1 MADAGLSFARNDGL
15 AMASHVAL
23 SLVIALFPFLICVAA
38 LAAFLGAG
46 RISTH
51 IVHLLF
57 DFWPEGVAGPLARE
71 ADKVLIPRRNVLTIS
86 IVLTLLVATNGVESL
101 RVALCRA
108 YGVERFRPWW
118 QARLIG
124 VGFILIGAGAL
135 VASSVLV
142 VLWPSIW
149 RGAVSYMPDLKG
161 LGPTY
166 DVVRYG
172 LASLVLVAGL
182 SATHLWLPDTRPRSW
197 DVVPGIATTLVLWL
211 TGASLYGEFLANMAH
226 LKSTYAGLAGILRAQ
241 RRPAPRETNR
251 RAGETLLHACGW
263 QSGSRV
269 SGLGAH
275 AFVPFPLAIPLRGL
289 LRSLLLLGKD
299 RIVSGNVVRMGRNG
313 EGCQDGKG
321 DDAKHG
327 LSFLGRSPWMLR
339 RSKPDG
345 QPA

>member
-1 MADAGLSFARNDGL
+1 MFTRAIRRSEVLKLTMRFAPRPAHARSFLAAMADAGMRFSRNDGL

-86 IVLTLLVATNGVESL
+86 VVLTLLVATNGVESL

-124 VGFILIGAGAL
+124 VGFILIGAAAL

-149 RGAVSYMPDLKG
+149 RMAVSYMPDLRA
-161 LGPTY
+161 LRPTY
-166 DVVRYG
+166 DVVRYI
-172 LASLVLVAGL
+172 LASIVLVAGL
-182 SATHLWLPDTRPRSW
+182 TATHLWLPDSRSRLK
-197 DVVPGIATTLVLWL
+197 DVVPGIAATLVLWL
-211 TGASLYGEFLANMAH
+211 AGATLYGEFLANVTHVKA
-226 LKSTYAGLAGILRAQ
+226 TYAGLAGILTALIFLQISAAIFIFGAEVNAALFRRKWSSDEAQ
-241 RRPAPRETNR
+241 NE
-251 RAGETLLHACGW
+251 
-263 QSGSRV
+263 GS
-269 SGLGAH
+269 A
-275 AFVPFPLAIPLRGL
+275 
-289 LRSLLLLGKD
+289 LLLAEPVS
-299 RIVSGNVVRMGRNG
+299 IVR
-313 EGCQDGKG
+313 
-321 DDAKHG
+321 
-327 LSFLGRSPWMLR
+327 P
-339 RSKPDG
+339 
-345 QPA
+345 

>member
-1 MADAGLSFARNDGL
+1 MRFAPFLLRGRSVRAAVADAGRSFARNDGL

-108 YGVERFRPWW
+108 YGVRRFRPWW

-124 VGFILIGAGAL
+124 VAFILIGAGAL

-149 RGAVSYMPDLKG
+149 RATVTSMPDLRG
-161 LGPTY
+161 LGLTY
-166 DVVRYG
+166 DVVRYA
-172 LASLVLVAGL
+172 LASVVLVLGLVA
-182 SATHLWLPDTRPRSW
+182 AHLWLPDSRPRSW
-197 DVVPGIATTLVLWL
+197 DVVPGIAATLVLWL
-211 TGASLYGEFLANMAH
+211 AGASLYGEFLANMTH
-226 LKSTYAGLAGILRAQ
+226 LKSTYAGLAGILTALIFLQISAAIFIFGAEVNAALRQ
-241 RRPAPRETNR
+241 RSETGEQEASSALSDTGTPAP
-251 RAGETLLHACGW
+251 
-263 QSGSRV
+263 QS
-269 SGLGAH
+269 
-275 AFVPFPLAIPLRGL
+275 
-289 LRSLLLLGKD
+289 
-299 RIVSGNVVRMGRNG
+299 
-313 EGCQDGKG
+313 
-321 DDAKHG
+321 
-327 LSFLGRSPWMLR
+327 
-339 RSKPDG
+339 
-345 QPA
+345 

>member
-1 MADAGLSFARNDGL
+1 MRPAFLPPRLRSILAALADAGSSFARNDGL

-86 IVLTLLVATNGVESL
+86 VVLTLLVATNGVESL

-108 YGVERFRPWW
+108 YGVRRFRPWW
-118 QARLIG
+118 RARLIG

-142 VLWPSIW
+142 VLWPSLW
-149 RGAVSYMPDLKG
+149 RSAVSSMPDLKALG
-161 LGPTY
+161 LTY
-166 DVVRYG
+166 DAVRYG

-182 SATHLWLPDTRPRSW
+182 AATHLWLPDVRPRPR
-197 DVVPGIATTLVLWL
+197 DMVPGIAATLVLWL
-211 TGASLYGEFLANMAH
+211 LGASLYGELLATMTHMKA
-226 LKSTYAGLAGILRAQ
+226 TYAGLAGILTALIFLQ
-241 RRPAPRETNR
+241 ISA
-251 RAGETLLHACGW
+251 AIFI
-263 QSGSRV
+263 
-269 SGLGAH
+269 LGAEIN
-275 AFVPFPLAIPLRGL
+275 AA
-289 LRSLLLLGKD
+289 
-299 RIVSGNVVRMGRNG
+299 
-313 EGCQDGKG
+313 
-321 DDAKHG
+321 
-327 LSFLGRSPWMLR
+327 LGRR
-339 RSKPDG
+339 RSAADET
-345 QPA
+345 QPASAAPMAAEPASIPQL

>member
-1 MADAGLSFARNDGL
+1 MPKPTMRPALLSPRARSAFAAMADAGSSFARNDGL

-71 ADKVLIPRRNVLTIS
+71 ADKVLIPRRNVLTVS

-101 RVALCRA
+101 RVALRRA

-124 VGFILIGAGAL
+124 IGFILLGAGAL

-149 RGAVSYMPDLKG
+149 RWAVSYMPDLKG

-172 LASLVLVAGL
+172 LASIVLVAGL
-182 SATHLWLPDTRPRSW
+182 AATHLWLPDTRPRSR
-197 DVVPGIATTLVLWL
+197 DVVPGIAATLVLWL
-211 TGASLYGEFLANMAH
+211 AGASLYGELLATMTH
-226 LKSTYAGLAGILRAQ
+226 LKSTYAGLAGILTALIFLQ
-241 RRPAPRETNR
+241 LSA
-251 RAGETLLHACGW
+251 AIFIF
-263 QSGSRV
+263 
-269 SGLGAH
+269 GAELN
-275 AFVPFPLAIPLRGL
+275 AA
-289 LRSLLLLGKD
+289 
-299 RIVSGNVVRMGRNG
+299 
-313 EGCQDGKG
+313 
-321 DDAKHG
+321 
-327 LSFLGRSPWMLR
+327 LR
-339 RSKPDG
+339 RREQADG
-345 QPA
+345 PADEPLPASADGEPVSVPQI

>member
-1 MADAGLSFARNDGL
+1 MSSKPTMRPASFLPRTRSIFAAIVDAGLSFARNDGL

-46 RISTH
+46 HISTH

-135 VASSVLV
+135 VACSVLV

-149 RGAVSYMPDLKG
+149 RWAVSYMPDLKG

-172 LASLVLVAGL
+172 LASVVLVVGL
-182 SATHLWLPDTRPRSW
+182 SATHLWLPDSRPRSW
-197 DVVPGIATTLVLWL
+197 DVMPGITATLVLWL
-211 TGASLYGEFLANMAH
+211 TGASFYGELLANMTH
-226 LKSTYAGLAGILRAQ
+226 LKSTYAGLAGILTALIFLQ
-241 RRPAPRETNR
+241 LSA
-251 RAGETLLHACGW
+251 AIFIF
-263 QSGSRV
+263 
-269 SGLGAH
+269 GAELN
-275 AFVPFPLAIPLRGL
+275 AA
-289 LRSLLLLGKD
+289 
-299 RIVSGNVVRMGRNG
+299 
-313 EGCQDGKG
+313 
-321 DDAKHG
+321 
-327 LSFLGRSPWMLR
+327 LR
-339 RSKPDG
+339 RRK
-345 QPA
+345 QPEEEAKESFSALADPEPTAVPQA

>member
-1 MADAGLSFARNDGL
+1 MRLAEFPARARSVLEAVADAGASFSRNDGL

-86 IVLTLLVATNGVESL
+86 VILTLLVATNGVESL

-108 YGVERFRPWW
+108 YGVQRFRPWW

-124 VGFILIGAGAL
+124 ISFVLIGAAAL

-149 RGAVSYMPDLKG
+149 RTAVSYMADLRA
-161 LGPTY
+161 LRPTY
-166 DVVRYG
+166 DVVRYA
-172 LASLVLVAGL
+172 LASIVLVVGL
-182 SATHLWLPDTRPRSW
+182 TAAHLWLPDSRPRLK
-197 DVVPGIATTLVLWL
+197 DVVPGIAATLVLWL
-211 TGASLYGEFLANMAH
+211 AGATLYGEFLANVTHVKA
-226 LKSTYAGLAGILRAQ
+226 TYAGLAGILTALIFLQ
-241 RRPAPRETNR
+241 ISA
-251 RAGETLLHACGW
+251 AIFIF
-263 QSGSRV
+263 
-269 SGLGAH
+269 GAEVN
-275 AFVPFPLAIPLRGL
+275 AA
-289 LRSLLLLGKD
+289 
-299 RIVSGNVVRMGRNG
+299 
-313 EGCQDGKG
+313 
-321 DDAKHG
+321 
-327 LSFLGRSPWMLR
+327 LR
-339 RSKPDG
+339 RRQHALNEAREMLPPIDLE
-345 QPA
+345 PASASQA

>member
-1 MADAGLSFARNDGL
+1 LGLVIPGCGSHQEVDRAGSSTSLDLPIPPAGPTMRFAPFLLRARSVLAAVADAGRSFARNDGL

-108 YGVERFRPWW
+108 YGVRRFRPWW

-124 VGFILIGAGAL
+124 VAFILIGAGAL

-149 RGAVSYMPDLKG
+149 RATVTSMPDLRG
-161 LGPTY
+161 LGLTY
-166 DVVRYG
+166 DVVRYA
-172 LASLVLVAGL
+172 LASVVLVLGLVA
-182 SATHLWLPDTRPRSW
+182 AHLWLPDSRPRSW
-197 DVVPGIATTLVLWL
+197 DVVPGIAATLVLWL
-211 TGASLYGEFLANMAH
+211 AGASLYGEFLANMTH
-226 LKSTYAGLAGILRAQ
+226 LKSTYAGLAGILTALIFLQISAAIFIFGAEVNAALRQ
-241 RRPAPRETNR
+241 RSETGEQEASTALSDTGTPAP
-251 RAGETLLHACGW
+251 
-263 QSGSRV
+263 QS
-269 SGLGAH
+269 
-275 AFVPFPLAIPLRGL
+275 
-289 LRSLLLLGKD
+289 
-299 RIVSGNVVRMGRNG
+299 
-313 EGCQDGKG
+313 
-321 DDAKHG
+321 
-327 LSFLGRSPWMLR
+327 
-339 RSKPDG
+339 
-345 QPA
+345 

>member
-1 MADAGLSFARNDGL
+1 MRFAPFLLRARSVLAAVADAGRSFARNDGL

-108 YGVERFRPWW
+108 YGVRRFRPWW

-124 VGFILIGAGAL
+124 VAFILIGAGAL

-149 RGAVSYMPDLKG
+149 RATVTSMPDLRG
-161 LGPTY
+161 LGLTY
-166 DVVRYG
+166 DVVRYA
-172 LASLVLVAGL
+172 LASVVLVLGLVA
-182 SATHLWLPDTRPRSW
+182 AHLWLPDSRPRSW
-197 DVVPGIATTLVLWL
+197 DVVPGIAATLVLWL
-211 TGASLYGEFLANMAH
+211 AGASLYGEFLANMTH
-226 LKSTYAGLAGILRAQ
+226 LKSTYAGLAGILTALIFLQISAAIFIFGAEVNAALRQ
-241 RRPAPRETNR
+241 RSETGEKGARSALSDSGTPAP
-251 RAGETLLHACGW
+251 
-263 QSGSRV
+263 QS
-269 SGLGAH
+269 
-275 AFVPFPLAIPLRGL
+275 
-289 LRSLLLLGKD
+289 
-299 RIVSGNVVRMGRNG
+299 
-313 EGCQDGKG
+313 
-321 DDAKHG
+321 
-327 LSFLGRSPWMLR
+327 
-339 RSKPDG
+339 
-345 QPA
+345 

>member
-1 MADAGLSFARNDGL
+1 MRPIHLPSRARSAFAVTADAGSRFARNDGL

-71 ADKVLIPRRNVLTIS
+71 ADKVLIPRRNVLTVS

-149 RGAVSYMPDLKG
+149 RWALSYMPDLRG

-172 LASLVLVAGL
+172 LASIILVAGL
-182 SATHLWLPDTRPRSW
+182 SATHLWLPDIRPHSR
-197 DVVPGIATTLVLWL
+197 DVVPGVAATLVLWL
-211 TGASLYGEFLANMAH
+211 AGASLYGEFLATMTH
-226 LKSTYAGLAGILRAQ
+226 LKATYAGLAGILTALIFLQ
-241 RRPAPRETNR
+241 ISA
-251 RAGETLLHACGW
+251 AIFIF
-263 QSGSRV
+263 
-269 SGLGAH
+269 GAELN
-275 AFVPFPLAIPLRGL
+275 AA
-289 LRSLLLLGKD
+289 
-299 RIVSGNVVRMGRNG
+299 
-313 EGCQDGKG
+313 
-321 DDAKHG
+321 
-327 LSFLGRSPWMLR
+327 LR
-339 RSKPDG
+339 RRKPHG
-345 QPA
+345 QGRDLLPAAAGGEPLTESPL

>member
-1 MADAGLSFARNDGL
+1 MRFAPFLLRARSVLAAVADAGRSFARNDGL

-108 YGVERFRPWW
+108 YGVRRFRPWW

-124 VGFILIGAGAL
+124 VAFILIGAGAL

-149 RGAVSYMPDLKG
+149 RATVTSMPDLRG
-161 LGPTY
+161 LGLTY
-166 DVVRYG
+166 DVVRYA
-172 LASLVLVAGL
+172 LASVVLVLGLVA
-182 SATHLWLPDTRPRSW
+182 AHLWLPDSRPRSW
-197 DVVPGIATTLVLWL
+197 DVVPGIAATLVLWL
-211 TGASLYGEFLANMAH
+211 AGASLYGEFLANLTH
-226 LKSTYAGLAGILRAQ
+226 LKSTYAGLAGILTALIFLQISAAIFIFGAEVNAALRQ
-241 RRPAPRETNR
+241 RSETGEQEASSALSDTGTPAP
-251 RAGETLLHACGW
+251 
-263 QSGSRV
+263 QS
-269 SGLGAH
+269 
-275 AFVPFPLAIPLRGL
+275 
-289 LRSLLLLGKD
+289 
-299 RIVSGNVVRMGRNG
+299 
-313 EGCQDGKG
+313 
-321 DDAKHG
+321 
-327 LSFLGRSPWMLR
+327 
-339 RSKPDG
+339 
-345 QPA
+345 

>member
-1 MADAGLSFARNDGL
+1 MPDLPIPPAGPTMRFAPFLLRARSVLAAVADAGRSFARNDGL

-108 YGVERFRPWW
+108 YGVRRFRPWW

-124 VGFILIGAGAL
+124 VAFILIGAGAL

-149 RGAVSYMPDLKG
+149 RATVTSMPDLRG
-161 LGPTY
+161 LGLTY
-166 DVVRYG
+166 DVVRYA
-172 LASLVLVAGL
+172 LASVVLVLGLVA
-182 SATHLWLPDTRPRSW
+182 AHLWLPDSRPRSW
-197 DVVPGIATTLVLWL
+197 DVAPGIAATLVLWL
-211 TGASLYGEFLANMAH
+211 AGASLYGEFLANMTH
-226 LKSTYAGLAGILRAQ
+226 LKSTYAGLAGILTALIFLQISAAIFIFGAEVNAALRQ
-241 RRPAPRETNR
+241 RSETGEQEASSALSDTGTPAP
-251 RAGETLLHACGW
+251 
-263 QSGSRV
+263 QS
-269 SGLGAH
+269 
-275 AFVPFPLAIPLRGL
+275 
-289 LRSLLLLGKD
+289 
-299 RIVSGNVVRMGRNG
+299 
-313 EGCQDGKG
+313 
-321 DDAKHG
+321 
-327 LSFLGRSPWMLR
+327 
-339 RSKPDG
+339 
-345 QPA
+345 

>member
-1 MADAGLSFARNDGL
+1 MRFAECPARARSVLGAVADAGASFSRNDGL

-86 IVLTLLVATNGVESL
+86 VVLTLLVATNGVESL

-118 QARLIG
+118 KARLIG

-149 RGAVSYMPDLKG
+149 RTVVSYMPDLRT
-161 LGPTY
+161 LRPTY
-166 DVVRYG
+166 DVVRYA
-172 LASLVLVAGL
+172 LASIVLVAGL
-182 SATHLWLPDTRPRSW
+182 TATHLWLPDSRSRFK
-197 DVVPGIATTLVLWL
+197 DVMPGIAATLILWL
-211 TGASLYGEFLANMAH
+211 AGATLYGEFLANVTHVKA
-226 LKSTYAGLAGILRAQ
+226 TYAGLAGILTALIFLQ
-241 RRPAPRETNR
+241 ISA
-251 RAGETLLHACGW
+251 AIFIF
-263 QSGSRV
+263 
-269 SGLGAH
+269 GAEVN
-275 AFVPFPLAIPLRGL
+275 AA
-289 LRSLLLLGKD
+289 
-299 RIVSGNVVRMGRNG
+299 
-313 EGCQDGKG
+313 
-321 DDAKHG
+321 
-327 LSFLGRSPWMLR
+327 LR
-339 RSKPDG
+339 RRKPSSDEAQIKG
-345 QPA
+345 SALLPVESASIPQT

>member
-1 MADAGLSFARNDGL
+1 MADAGSSFARNDGP

-71 ADKVLIPRRNVLTIS
+71 ADKVLIPRRNVLTVS

-101 RVALCRA
+101 RVALRRA

-124 VGFILIGAGAL
+124 IGFILLGAGAL

-149 RGAVSYMPDLKG
+149 RWTVSYMPDLKG

-172 LASLVLVAGL
+172 LASVVLVAGL
-182 SATHLWLPDTRPRSW
+182 AAAHLWLPDARPRSR
-197 DVVPGIATTLVLWL
+197 DVVPGIAATLVLWL
-211 TGASLYGEFLANMAH
+211 AGASLYGELLATMTH
-226 LKSTYAGLAGILRAQ
+226 LKSTYAGLAGILTALIFLQ
-241 RRPAPRETNR
+241 ISA
-251 RAGETLLHACGW
+251 AIFIF
-263 QSGSRV
+263 
-269 SGLGAH
+269 GAELN
-275 AFVPFPLAIPLRGL
+275 AA
-289 LRSLLLLGKD
+289 
-299 RIVSGNVVRMGRNG
+299 
-313 EGCQDGKG
+313 
-321 DDAKHG
+321 
-327 LSFLGRSPWMLR
+327 LR
-339 RSKPDG
+339 RREQADG
-345 QPA
+345 PVDEPCSASTDGEPVSVPQI

>member
-1 MADAGLSFARNDGL
+1 MRFAPFLLRARSVLAAVADAGRSFARNDGL

-108 YGVERFRPWW
+108 YGVRRFRPWW

-124 VGFILIGAGAL
+124 VAFILIGAGAL

-149 RGAVSYMPDLKG
+149 RATVTSMPDLRG
-161 LGPTY
+161 LGLTY
-166 DVVRYG
+166 DVVRYA
-172 LASLVLVAGL
+172 LASIVLVLGLVA
-182 SATHLWLPDTRPRSW
+182 AHLWLPDSRPRSW
-197 DVVPGIATTLVLWL
+197 DVMPGIAATLVLWL
-211 TGASLYGEFLANMAH
+211 AGASLYGEFLANMTH
-226 LKSTYAGLAGILRAQ
+226 LKSTYAGLAGILTALIFLQISAAIFIFGAEVNAALRQ
-241 RRPAPRETNR
+241 RSETGEQEASSALSDTGTPAP
-251 RAGETLLHACGW
+251 
-263 QSGSRV
+263 QS
-269 SGLGAH
+269 
-275 AFVPFPLAIPLRGL
+275 
-289 LRSLLLLGKD
+289 
-299 RIVSGNVVRMGRNG
+299 
-313 EGCQDGKG
+313 
-321 DDAKHG
+321 
-327 LSFLGRSPWMLR
+327 
-339 RSKPDG
+339 
-345 QPA
+345 